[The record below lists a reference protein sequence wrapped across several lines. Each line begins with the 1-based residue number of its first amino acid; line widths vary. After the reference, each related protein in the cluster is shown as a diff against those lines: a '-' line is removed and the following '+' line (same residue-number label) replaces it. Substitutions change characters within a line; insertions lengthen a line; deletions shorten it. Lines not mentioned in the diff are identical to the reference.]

1 MTSSED
7 YYLNFIGII
16 DGKEL
21 DNDIIFKDYDINYI
35 NLTTLPVAYYPIYN
49 NRLLNDNVIS
59 SINTKI
65 DAIST
70 FTGDAATQTTK
81 KNSLKKLIKK
91 LFDET
96 IKLMDLDKKL
106 YNRYLITPIAI
117 LLLILWIIILLF
129 ILKYIHINYNIYY
142 LYIIISII
150 VVLLIFGSVWF
161 LYVNSQL

>member
-1 MTSSED
+1 MSSSED

-35 NLTTLPVAYYPIYN
+35 NLTTLPIVYYPIYN

-70 FTGDAATQTTK
+70 LSGGDATTK
-81 KNSLKKLIKK
+81 KNNLKKTIKK

-96 IKLMDLDKKL
+96 IKLMELDKKL

-150 VVLLIFGSVWF
+150 GVLLIFGSVWF

>member
-1 MTSSED
+1 MSSSED

-35 NLTTLPVAYYPIYN
+35 NLTSLPIVYYPIYN
-49 NRLLNDNVIS
+49 NRLLNGNVYK
-59 SINTKI
+59 SIENRI
-65 DAIST
+65 DGITT
-70 FTGDAATQTTK
+70 FSGDATTK
-81 KNSLKKLIKK
+81 KDNLKKTIKK

>member
-1 MTSSED
+1 MSSSED

-35 NLTTLPVAYYPIYN
+35 NLTTLPIVYYPIYN
-49 NRLLNDNVIS
+49 NRLLNDNIIS

-65 DAIST
+65 DDIST
-70 FTGDAATQTTK
+70 LSGGDATTK
-81 KNSLKKLIKK
+81 KNNLKKTIKK
-91 LFDET
+91 RFDES
-96 IKLMDLDKKL
+96 IKLMELDKKL

-117 LLLILWIIILLF
+117 LLLILWIVMLLF

-150 VVLLIFGSVWF
+150 GVLLIFGSVWF

>member
-1 MTSSED
+1 MSSSED

-35 NLTTLPVAYYPIYN
+35 NLTSLPVAYYPIYN

-70 FTGDAATQTTK
+70 FSGDATTK
-81 KNSLKKLIKK
+81 KDNLKKTIKK
-91 LFDET
+91 FFDES

-150 VVLLIFGSVWF
+150 SILLIFGSVWF